1 MAAGERRGTPPA
13 QRVVPFISDSTI
25 RFEMSIFGAIM
36 NYAVKKRYVPA
47 SQRFDERPKLKT
59 MRRDEFTLEEYR
71 KLHTVGRKWIA
82 EADKPS
88 SVWYRTVTYN
98 LILIACNTGM
108 RPAEMKNLRWRDIM
122 PAKDREGREIVVLF
136 VQGKGKSR
144 KLVAPRSVGD
154 YLERIRAISKA
165 TAPDDR
171 VFTNTTGKPAKTLY
185 SSLIADLLNEA
196 NLREGTQGVP
206 RSTYCFRHT
215 YATLRLQEG
224 VDVYFLA
231 EQMGTSVHM
240 IESHY
245 GHVNTIKHADR
256 VLQGMAG
263 WELPQPDDTK
273 AKASKAAETHDKSKR
288 GQRHR
293 PR

>member
-1 MAAGERRGTPPA
+1 
-13 QRVVPFISDSTI
+13 
-25 RFEMSIFGAIM
+25 M
-36 NYAVKKRYVPA
+36 NYAIKKRYVPA

-71 KLHTVGRKWIA
+71 KLHTVGRRWIA

-88 SVWYRTVTYN
+88 SVWYRTVHYN
-98 LILIACNTGM
+98 MIPDCLQYRDEASGNEESPLARHYACE
-108 RPAEMKNLRWRDIM
+108 RPRGPRDCCAVCAGVKVN
-122 PAKDREGREIVVLF
+122 PASWSLPRASEIIWNASA
-136 VQGKGKSR
+136 QSPKQR
-144 KLVAPRSVGD
+144 NQ
-154 YLERIRAISKA
+154 RIESLPNI
-165 TAPDDR
+165 
-171 VFTNTTGKPAKTLY
+171 TGKPAKSLY
-185 SSLIADLLNEA
+185 TSLIADLLNEA
-196 NLREGTQGVP
+196 NLRGGTQGVP

-240 IESHY
+240 IEEHY

-263 WELPQPDDTK
+263 WELPHPEVDVTR

-288 GQRHR
+288 GQHR
-293 PR
+293 RAG